1 MRTGRPVKHLVSL
14 GGRLIETTALRAD
27 PATIKANKE
36 TLDTF
41 VAKLDSAAGSASP
54 ISFGHLWTGVP
65 SSLVKDF
72 LRTFRNHD
80 DASMKTQAGP
90 VIAYISAREATE
102 LALWDVCLYSPEGAE
117 GPDSTIPPY
126 TVRQQLRNADSRSP
140 ADGTAYFAVS
150 GGASRVASRG
160 AERAGMSD
168 PEVEA
173 AKAAFKARAGSSTA
187 PKNMSDKDYREF
199 RTQPLLMLHLLR
211 LKYGPENS
219 SLHLPKVVAW
229 GVSFPSSNVR
239 DPEVEY
245 VVNTR
250 WWNENFGDDLEEY
263 AEEGM
268 DAA

>member
-1 MRTGRPVKHLVSL
+1 
-14 GGRLIETTALRAD
+14 
-27 PATIKANKE
+27 
-36 TLDTF
+36 
-41 VAKLDSAAGSASP
+41 
-54 ISFGHLWTGVP
+54 
-65 SSLVKDF
+65 
-72 LRTFRNHD
+72 
-80 DASMKTQAGP
+80 MKTQAEP
-90 VIAYISAREATE
+90 VTAYISAREATE
-102 LALWDVCLYSPEGAE
+102 LARWDICLYSPEGAE
-117 GPDSTIPPY
+117 GPDSIISPY
-126 TVRQQLRNADSRSP
+126 KVRQQLRNADSRSP
-140 ADGTAYFAVS
+140 IDGTAYFAVS

-173 AKAAFKARAGSSTA
+173 AKAAFKARASA

-199 RTQPLLMLHLLR
+199 RTQPLLMLHLLH
-211 LKYGPENS
+211 LEYGPENN
-219 SLHLPKVVAW
+219 SLHLQNVVAW